1 MARAGNKD
9 RGQFERPAALAS
21 TNSRASSTT
30 RSMNRQR
37 VRMRCALSRA
47 FRFQAKG
54 GKGRPRKIVSQIRV
68 DGFGGTIGANV
79 A

>member
-54 GKGRPRKIVSQIRV
+54 GKGE
-68 DGFGGTIGANV
+68 A
-79 A
+79 